1 MDELNN
7 LIRIEQLCRNL
18 QQQQERQRNQHSPPI
33 VTPTGWF
40 LLYIYLNLTNLTVNY
55 PQR

>member
-40 LLYIYLNLTNLTVNY
+40 LLYILKSH
-55 PQR
+55 